1 MNALSRER
9 QPAPVAVPPEAVVIG
24 ASAGAVEALSV
35 LLPALPGDF
44 PLPVLTVVHLPSDR
58 KSLLASVLKSKCQM
72 DVREV
77 EDKEPMESGT
87 VYFAPPDY
95 HLLVE
100 ADLRLSLS
108 SEAPVLFSRPSID
121 VLFESAADI
130 FGPALIGVILTGA
143 NCDGSRG
150 LRAVT
155 DAGGVALVQRPDQAQ
170 AKTMPQAA
178 LEACHTARSLS
189 IPEIAVFLQEAVTRK

>member
-1 MNALSRER
+1 MSTSKPER
-9 QPAPVAVPPEAVVIG
+9 TLVTPTVLPEAVVIG
-24 ASAGAVEALSV
+24 ASAGAVEALSA
-35 LLPALPGDF
+35 LLPALPSDF
-44 PLPVLTVVHLPSDR
+44 SLPVLTVVHLPSDR
-58 KSLLASVLKSKCQM
+58 KSILANVLKSKCKV

-77 EDKEPMESGT
+77 EDKEPMEAGT

-100 ADLRLSLS
+100 ADHRLSLS

-121 VLFESAADI
+121 VLFESAADT

-143 NCDGSRG
+143 NSDGARG
-150 LRAVT
+150 LKAVT
-155 DAGGVALVQRPDQAQ
+155 DAGGVGLVQRPDQAQ

-178 LEACHTARSLS
+178 LDVCQNARSLS
-189 IPEIAVFLQEAVTRK
+189 IPEIAMFLQEAATRK